1 MKRIAA
7 CLALAAATAGAA
19 LPAAAQGSH
28 SIWVKGGWDDPSP
41 SASASGYGLDGAG
54 GKGGFAGGLAWEATI
69 GKRWSLEAEVLWVR
83 RTAAVDYSR
92 IFPGETARVSWEMTT
107 LEVPFHAKYHLGN
120 GRTRPYLLGG
130 WVTAIPL
137 TVEQQG
143 TPYGEDTVA
152 NDKYEFRKVWLA
164 LEAGAGLEQSLGGNL
179 GLGVDVRYAWGLND
193 VRDTASKES
202 LKMRDLRVVAGLKI
216 GL

>member
-41 SASASGYGLDGAG
+41 RPSASGYGLEGAG
-54 GKGGFAGGLAWEATI
+54 GTGGFAGGLAWESTI

-83 RTAAVDYSR
+83 RTASVDYSG
-92 IFPGETARVSWEMTT
+92 IFPGETARVSWKMTT
-107 LEVPFHAKYHLGN
+107 LEVPFHAKYLLGS

-137 TVEQQG
+137 QVEQQG
-143 TPYGEDTVA
+143 NPYGEDVVA